1 MLISGQ
7 DSLEVNIILKYM
19 FKYVLY
25 FFNKSVCIGAFTMM
39 GLMIYALVVKE
50 KKLIDVYDFF
60 LDPACILCLFGC
72 VAFFASLVGWWG
84 PLRENVG
91 VLTAYVWMMTIFFFV
106 QIAFVIIIFVAVYSP
121 EAQKALHMY
130 PDVALNKAIIKYTED
145 DDLRDF
151 VNNFQETFE
160 CCGASDND
168 EGYKDWTKNEYYN
181 CSVSELQKKSNTIS
195 CSVPYSCCLR
205 SESRVVDSACGLNM
219 QIVNATVRAQTIYT
233 QGCFKRIADIMRSN
247 GLYVGITLLFV
258 LTWMA
263 QKLRD
268 QIKAQRQKWNQRLR

>member
-7 DSLEVNIILKYM
+7 DSLE
-19 FKYVLY
+19 
-25 FFNKSVCIGAFTMM
+25 
-39 GLMIYALVVKE
+39 
-50 KKLIDVYDFF
+50 
-60 LDPACILCLFGC
+60 
-72 VAFFASLVGWWG
+72 
-84 PLRENVG
+84 
-91 VLTAYVWMMTIFFFV
+91 YVWMMTIFFFV

-219 QIVNATVRAQTIYT
+219 QIV
-233 QGCFKRIADIMRSN
+233 
-247 GLYVGITLLFV
+247 FV